1 MNSSKNVI
9 EDMNSSKNVIEDYIK
24 SIVTIIRNATNVYL
38 TFTILILVF
47 SQCSKKAGNLPDTPD
62 PSGVEITPN
71 PGMDLYGYISDTS
84 GAPVKDVVVSD
95 GYTCTVTN
103 SSGIYQMKK
112 ASGAGFV
119 SYSTPAG
126 YVVNTKS
133 ESVKMALFYAEIS
146 AVKRHDF
153 TLKKLSA
160 VETNFTLLCIGDPQ
174 VTSTA
179 EIGRFETETMAD
191 IKAFTGSSATPC
203 YGLAMGDMAGDK
215 PALFDQ
221 MKTVI
226 GSANMPVFTTIGN
239 HDKVAT
245 SNANI
250 PRTTDTFNKVFGP
263 VNYSFNRGE
272 VHFVCLDNVV
282 YSNSSTYTG
291 GFSQSQI
298 DWLKQDLSYVPKNK
312 MIVLF
317 YHIPIRNLASVG
329 NEIQLFNALVGYAE
343 VHLMCGHTHYAE
355 NYQNTVPLITY
366 EHIHAAACGAWWHST
381 INGDG
386 TPNGYAVYDI
396 SGAKIT
402 NWYYKPTKLSKD
414 FQIRL
419 HKGNVIFGGVY
430 GSFSFNQPEKSIVA
444 NVWNADSS
452 WKIEAYEDGIK
463 VANLT
468 PLPTSLKDAWSLG
481 YHIGILNRDPEN
493 YSTSCKHLYLHTV
506 VNPNAALEIRA
517 TDEFGNVYRQNQI
530 ITDFLTAESY

>member
-1 MNSSKNVI
+1 MI
-9 EDMNSSKNVIEDYIK
+9 GK
-24 SIVTIIRNATNVYL
+24 SANVYL
-38 TFTILILVF
+38 IFSILILVF
-47 SQCSKKAGNLPDTPD
+47 SQCSEKADNLPDTPD

-84 GAPVKDVVVSD
+84 GIPVKDVVVSD

-103 SSGIYQMKK
+103 ASGIYQMKK
-112 ASGAGFV
+112 ATGAGFV
-119 SYSTPAG
+119 FYSTPAG

-133 ESVKMALFYAEIS
+133 ESVKMALFYAETG

-153 TLKKLSA
+153 TLKKLST

-191 IKAFTGSSATPC
+191 MKAFTGSSTKPC
-203 YGLAMGDMAGDK
+203 YALAMGDMAGDK

-245 SNANI
+245 SNAND
-250 PRTTDTFNKVFGP
+250 PRTSDTFNKVFGP

-298 DWLKQDLSYVPKNK
+298 DWLKQDLSYIPKNK

-317 YHIPIRNLASVG
+317 YHIPIRNPASTNNG
-329 NEIQLFNALVGYAE
+329 IQLLNTLVDYAE

-355 NYQNTVPLITY
+355 NYQNTVPLTTY

-386 TPNGYAVYDI
+386 APNGYAVYDI

-430 GSFSFNQPEKSIVA
+430 GSFSFNQPEKTIVA

-468 PLPTSLKDAWSLG
+468 PLPTFLKDAWSLG
-481 YHIGILNRDPEN
+481 YHIGILNRDPDN